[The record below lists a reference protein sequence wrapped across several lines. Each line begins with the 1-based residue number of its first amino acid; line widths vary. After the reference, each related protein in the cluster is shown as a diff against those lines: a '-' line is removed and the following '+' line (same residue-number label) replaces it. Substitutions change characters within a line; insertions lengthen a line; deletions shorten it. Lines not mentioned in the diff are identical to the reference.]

1 MPRTVSLGAI
11 LGLNNRLP
19 PARMEVALPN
29 RTTAAWLQ
37 VAKNIDL
44 TASGFIR
51 RREGS
56 AVVDAADC
64 HSIWADKSDAYM
76 VRNGDLVHINV
87 RTLAQTVVQASLG
100 SSPVQYA
107 RLPDGMVY
115 WTNRYQIGRLAGAQ
129 ARRILTPIPN
139 PVPQVQAVAGS
150 LPPGRYQVC
159 FTALGPDGE
168 SPATEPQ
175 AIHLPNGGGVGIS
188 GLTPST
194 LVYATGPDG
203 EIFNEIAPGDYLSLG
218 NTGAACSGLM
228 LKAMPPGA
236 ALAHYKGSLLVG
248 SDRLYVD
255 PANQVLIEGLFTSG
269 VLVSGE
275 SGVFTSDSPLRPFK
289 PRGRLP
295 FSSVEGGNF
304 QDQGYIAS
312 HSDATGYV
320 VDNQFTGFAPDFDVA
335 ANAGGGS
342 TLTMAAIVTGAV
354 YRTRNGAVFQPDF
367 TAYSCRAIPEA
378 LSGSIL
384 DSVRVM
390 PGQYVLVNGVRTG
403 FRGASFVTL
412 EMLDGLGAGHYW
424 PNFLGIKRDNTG
436 WNGDLLGLPYTM
448 IAMHQLLVLGPGRYL
463 LVMRCMRSVRRPTL
477 SNNLSM
483 PVAVAQFTKDAG
495 QTWEPVASLAA
506 AEDEF
511 ATVMAFPQQVGDGA
525 GVGASDR
532 YAKYFNDASFYT
544 SFSAAAP
551 ISATRSL
558 ALMMVTYNDYA
569 NSGGEVVPGQPM
581 IGKLRTRIK
590 VVRIDTAGAGSIT
603 EAQTVFH
610 GRQLE
615 GAASLGDVLP
625 TGDGMLFWLRDVE
638 ADVGGKNQHRPRQL
652 QVCSQ
657 K

>member
-1 MPRTVSLGAI
+1 MDFNKHPHHRGGNGSNTGDRQARLLDSLGA
-11 LGLNNRLP
+11 
-19 PARMEVALPN
+19 PALR
-29 RTTAAWLQ
+29 
-37 VAKNIDL
+37 
-44 TASGFIR
+44 
-51 RREGS
+51 
-56 AVVDAADC
+56 
-64 HSIWADKSDAYM
+64 H
-76 VRNGDLVHINV
+76 RNLDG
-87 RTLAQTVVQASLG
+87 TVSVK
-100 SSPVQYA
+100 V
-107 RLPDGMVY
+107 
-115 WTNRYQIGRLAGAQ
+115 
-129 ARRILTPIPN
+129 
-139 PVPQVQAVAGS
+139 
-150 LPPGRYQVC
+150 
-159 FTALGPDGE
+159 GE
-168 SPATEPQ
+168 
-175 AIHLPNGGGVGIS
+175 
-188 GLTPST
+188 
-194 LVYATGPDG
+194 
-203 EIFNEIAPGDYLSLG
+203 
-218 NTGAACSGLM
+218 
-228 LKAMPPGA
+228 
-236 ALAHYKGSLLVG
+236 
-248 SDRLYVD
+248 RLYVD
-255 PANQVLIEGLFTSG
+255 PTSQVVIENLFTSG
-269 VLVSGE
+269 LLVSGQ
-275 SGVFTSDSPLRPFK
+275 SGVFTSDSPLRGFK

-320 VDNQFTGFAPDFDVA
+320 ADNQFTGFTPDFDVA

-354 YRTRNGAVFQPDF
+354 YRTRNGAAFSTDF

-378 LSGSIL
+378 MSGSIL

-390 PGQYVLVNGVRTG
+390 PGQYVLVDGVRTG

-412 EMLDGLGAGHYW
+412 EALDGLGAGHYW

-436 WNGDLLGLPYTM
+436 WNGELLGLPYTM
-448 IAMHQLLVLGPGRYL
+448 IAMHQLLVLGPGRYM

-477 SNNLSM
+477 CNNLSI
-483 PVAVAQFTKDAG
+483 PVAVAQITKDAG
-495 QTWEPVASLAA
+495 QTWDAVGSLAA
-506 AEDEF
+506 ASDEF

-525 GVGASDR
+525 GVGESDR

-638 ADVGGKNQHRPRQL
+638 ADAPDENTWQQTPNKPCKIYFTANGADLQFVGYMPFPAYRTGVPCYIDAQTIACPMYVDGAHWLYLSRDRMATWSRGALITRSGSPPVINEADPISSATMRNFAKVTRLCTDTGAPINSHPQAPWIMDCAFQAP
-652 QVCSQ
+652 Q
-657 K
+657 